1 MFPLKTKDAFTAH
14 LQRPNDVQANA
25 SAFSA
30 RWQFNNDMSVLLV
43 QLLLVVLADGSLEL
57 VQSVVLGDV
66 LWYREGRLKRNCEIL

>member
-30 RWQFNNDMSVLLV
+30 RWQFNNDMSVSYELGFV
-43 QLLLVVLADGSLEL
+43 NENVLPKYKVS
-57 VQSVVLGDV
+57 
-66 LWYREGRLKRNCEIL
+66 